1 MSFKNKLQSFF
12 EEKKELSVNE
22 ITTEFNISKQYVHRV
37 LNQLVENNKIER
49 IGLPP
54 KTIYKLVSRIGN
66 NHNESIELSTKANIS
81 FSATII
87 KSDKLTFLESN
98 FLLITELGEMLTGIK
113 AFDNWCQ
120 KRKLPLEKTIDEF
133 ILTKDKY
140 NQYIDKNGLI
150 SGLDK
155 LKSTKGYDKIFMDE
169 LLYLDFYAIER
180 FGKTRLGTILHYAKQ
195 GQNKM
200 LMTILIN
207 EIKEKINIILSVYK
221 IDAIAYVPPTIKRET
236 QLMKVLANGLKINLP
251 SIEIQKIGGIIPV
264 PQKSLNKI
272 EERINNAE
280 NTFVVKGNVSYNT
293 ILLIDDAVGS
303 GSTLNQ
309 IAGKIKNKQ
318 LAKNVIGLAIVGSYK
333 GFDVITDV

>member
-1 MSFKNKLQSFF
+1 MEFKNKIKELFQD
-12 EEKKELSVNE
+12 KKELSVNE
-22 ITTEFNISKQYVHRV
+22 IVSEFNISKQYVHRI
-37 LNQLVENNKIER
+37 LNQFIESNEIER
-49 IGLPP
+49 LGLPP
-54 KTIYKLVSRIGN
+54 KTIYKLKILSEKKVVSTVI
-66 NHNESIELSTKANIS
+66 IS
-81 FSATII
+81 SE
-87 KSDKLTFLESN
+87 KLN
-98 FLLITELGEMLTGIK
+98 FLQENFIVITEIGQLLEGIA
-113 AFDNWCQ
+113 AFENWCE

-150 SGLDK
+150 SGLEK

-169 LLYLDFYAIER
+169 LLYLDFYATER

-200 LMTILIN
+200 LMKILIT
-207 EIKEKINIILSVYK
+207 EIKEKINTILLVYK

-251 SIEIQKIGGIIPV
+251 NIEIIKTGGIIPV

-280 NTFVVKGNVSYNT
+280 NTFVVKGTVSYNT

-309 IAGKIKNKQ
+309 IARKIKNKQ
-318 LAKNVIGLAIVGSYK
+318 LAKNVIGLAVVGSYK

>member
-1 MSFKNKLQSFF
+1 MSFKIKIQSLF
-12 EEKKELSVNE
+12 EDKKELSVNE
-22 ITTEFNISKQYVHRV
+22 IVSELNISKQYVHRI
-37 LNQLVENNKIER
+37 LNQFIQSNEIER

-54 KTIYKLVSRIGN
+54 KTIYKLKVVS
-66 NHNESIELSTKANIS
+66 EKKSVSIENIP
-81 FSATII
+81 
-87 KSDKLTFLESN
+87 SDKQQFLQEN
-98 FLLITELGEMLTGIK
+98 FIVITEIGQLLYGLE
-113 AFDNWCQ
+113 AFQNWCE

-150 SGLDK
+150 SGLEK
-155 LKSTKGYDKIFMDE
+155 LKSTKGYNKIFMDE

-200 LMTILIN
+200 LMKILID
-207 EIKEKINIILSVYK
+207 EIKEKINTIISVYK

-251 SIEIQKIGGIIPV
+251 SIEIIKTGGIIPV

-293 ILLIDDAVGS
+293 VLLIDDAVGS

-309 IAGKIKNKQ
+309 IAGKIKNKK
-318 LAKNVIGLAIVGSYK
+318 LATTVIGLAIVGSFK

>member
-1 MSFKNKLQSFF
+1 MYAKEKIIQLF
-12 EEKKELSVNE
+12 EIKKELSVTEIVNE
-22 ITTEFNISKQYVHRV
+22 TSFSKQMVHLV
-37 LNQLVENNKIER
+37 LNALVENNFIEKIGR
-49 IGLPP
+49 TP
-54 KTIYKLVSRIGN
+54 KTIYKLKLPSEKKVVSTAI
-66 NHNESIELSTKANIS
+66 IS
-81 FSATII
+81 
-87 KSDKLTFLESN
+87 SDKQN
-98 FLLITELGEMLTGIK
+98 FLQENFIVITEIGQLLEGIA
-113 AFDNWCQ
+113 AFENWSD

-150 SGLDK
+150 SGLEK

-200 LMTILIN
+200 LMKILIN
-207 EIKEKINIILSVYK
+207 EIKDKINTILLVYK

-251 SIEIQKIGGIIPV
+251 SIEIKKTGGIIPV

-280 NTFVVKGNVSYNT
+280 NTFVVKGTVSYNT

-309 IAGKIKNKQ
+309 IARKIKNKQ
-318 LAKNVIGLAIVGSYK
+318 LAKNVIGLAVVGSYK

>member
-1 MSFKNKLQSFF
+1 MSIRNKIELLF
-12 EEKKELSVNE
+12 EQKIELRVSDIVSE
-22 ITTEFNISKQYVHRV
+22 LNISNQYVHRI
-37 LNQLVENNKIER
+37 LNQLVDNNLIER

-54 KTIYKLVSRIGN
+54 KTIYQIKKVQI
-66 NHNESIELSTKANIS
+66 ISTIPKVIIS
-81 FSATII
+81 
-87 KSDKLTFLESN
+87 KEKETFLNEN
-98 FLLITELGEMLTGIK
+98 FILITEIGQLLEGLP
-113 AFDNWCQ
+113 AFENWCQ

-140 NQYIDKNGLI
+140 NNYLDNNGLI

-155 LKSTKGYDKIFMDE
+155 LKNTKGYNKIFLDE
-169 LLYLDFYAIER
+169 LLYLDFYAIEC

-200 LMTILIN
+200 LMKILIQ
-207 EIKEKINIILSVYK
+207 EIKLK
-221 IDAIAYVPPTIKRET
+221 IDVIISEYSIDAVAFVPPTIKRET
-236 QLMKVLANGLKINLP
+236 QLMKFLANGLKINLP
-251 SIEIQKIGGIIPV
+251 VIEIQKTGGIIPV

-280 NTFVVKGNVSYNT
+280 NTFIIKGNVSYNNL
-293 ILLIDDAVGS
+293 LLIDDAVGS

-309 IAGKIKNKQ
+309 ISGKIKRKE
-318 LAKNVIGLAIVGSYK
+318 LAKNIIGLAIVASYK

>member
-1 MSFKNKLQSFF
+1 MKVKEKIIQLF
-12 EEKKELSVNE
+12 EIRKELSVTEIVNE
-22 ITTEFNISKQYVHRV
+22 ISVSKQMVHLV
-37 LNQLVENNKIER
+37 LNALVENNFIEKIGR
-49 IGLPP
+49 TP
-54 KTIYKLVSRIGN
+54 KTIYKLKVVSDKKPVAT
-66 NHNESIELSTKANIS
+66 ENIS
-81 FSATII
+81 
-87 KSDKLTFLESN
+87 SDKQQFLQEN
-98 FLLITELGEMLTGIK
+98 FIVITEIGQLLHGLE
-113 AFDNWCQ
+113 AFQNWCE
-120 KRKLPLEKTIDEF
+120 KRKLPLDKTIDEF
-133 ILTKDKY
+133 VTTKDKY
-140 NQYIDKNGLI
+140 NQYIDKNGFI
-150 SGLDK
+150 SGLEK
-155 LKSTKGYDKIFMDE
+155 LKSTKGYDKIYMDE

-200 LMTILIN
+200 LMKILID
-207 EIKEKINIILSVYK
+207 EIKDKIQTIISVYN

-251 SIEIQKIGGIIPV
+251 SISIIKIGGIIPV

-280 NTFVVKGNVSYNT
+280 NTFVVKGNVSFKNL
-293 ILLIDDAVGS
+293 LLIDDAVGS

-318 LAKNVIGLAIVGSYK
+318 LATTVIGLAIVGSFK

>member
-1 MSFKNKLQSFF
+1 MNVKNKIELLF
-12 EEKKELSVNE
+12 EEKIELSANTIASE
-22 ITTEFNISKQYVHRV
+22 LNISNQYVHRI
-37 LNQLVENNKIER
+37 LNQLVGNHQIDR

-54 KTIYKLVSRIGN
+54 KTIYKLNIQN
-66 NHNESIELSTKANIS
+66 TSTQIRAS
-81 FSATII
+81 VAMSAEVVT
-87 KSDKLTFLESN
+87 KVQRDFLDEN
-98 FLLITELGEMLTGIK
+98 FILITEVGQLLEGLP
-113 AFDNWCQ
+113 AFENWCQ

-140 NQYIDKNGLI
+140 NNYLDSNGLI

-155 LKSTKGYDKIFMDE
+155 LKNTKGYDKIFLDE
-169 LLYLDFYAIER
+169 LLYIDFYAIER

-200 LMTILIN
+200 LMKILIQ
-207 EIKEKINIILSVYK
+207 EIKEKIDIIISEYDINAV
-221 IDAIAYVPPTIKRET
+221 AFVPPTIKRET
-236 QLMKVLANGLKINLP
+236 QLMKFLANGLKINLP
-251 SIEIQKIGGIIPV
+251 VIEIMKTGGIIPV

-280 NTFVVKGNVSYNT
+280 NTFVIKGNVSYKNL
-293 ILLIDDAVGS
+293 LLIDDAVGS

-309 IAGKIKNKQ
+309 ISGKIKRKE
-318 LAKNVIGLAIVGSYK
+318 LARNIIGLAIVGSYK

>member
-1 MSFKNKLQSFF
+1 MNVKNKIELLFD
-12 EEKKELSVNE
+12 EKIELSANNIVSE
-22 ITTEFNISKQYVHRV
+22 LNISNQYVHRI
-37 LNQLVENNKIER
+37 LNQLVESNKIER

-54 KTIYKLVSRIGN
+54 KTIYKLKKVSEAKNSPSILISKEKQSFL
-66 NHNESIELSTKANIS
+66 NE
-81 FSATII
+81 
-87 KSDKLTFLESN
+87 N
-98 FLLITELGEMLTGIK
+98 FILITEIGQLLEGLP
-113 AFDNWCQ
+113 AFENWCQ

-140 NQYIDKNGLI
+140 NNYLDNNGLI

-155 LKSTKGYDKIFMDE
+155 LKNTKGYETIFLDE

-195 GQNKM
+195 GQNRM
-200 LMTILIN
+200 LMKILIQ
-207 EIKEKINIILSVYK
+207 EIKEKIDVIISEYD
-221 IDAIAYVPPTIKRET
+221 IDAVAFVPPTIKRET
-236 QLMKVLANGLKINLP
+236 QLMKFLANGLKINLP
-251 SIEIQKIGGIIPV
+251 VIEIMKIGGIIPV

-280 NTFVVKGNVSYNT
+280 NTFVIKGNVSYKNV
-293 ILLIDDAVGS
+293 LLIDDAVGS

-309 IAGKIKNKQ
+309 ISGKIKRKE
-318 LAKNVIGLAIVGSYK
+318 LAKNIISLAIVGSYK

>member
-1 MSFKNKLQSFF
+1 MKIKEKIIQLFDF
-12 EEKKELSVNE
+12 KKELSVTDIVNE
-22 ITTEFNISKQYVHRV
+22 LSVSKQMVHLV
-37 LNQLVENNKIER
+37 LNDLIGNDFLEKI
-49 IGLPP
+49 GSTP
-54 KTIYKLVSRIGN
+54 KTIYKLKKVSETKNSPSILISKEKQSFL
-66 NHNESIELSTKANIS
+66 NE
-81 FSATII
+81 
-87 KSDKLTFLESN
+87 N
-98 FLLITELGEMLTGIK
+98 FILITEIGQLLEGLP
-113 AFDNWCQ
+113 AFENWCQ

-140 NQYIDKNGLI
+140 NNYLDNNGLI

-155 LKSTKGYDKIFMDE
+155 LKNTKGYDTIFLDE

-200 LMTILIN
+200 LMRILIQ
-207 EIKEKINIILSVYK
+207 EIKEKIDVIISEYD
-221 IDAIAYVPPTIKRET
+221 IDAVAFVPPTIKRET
-236 QLMKVLANGLKINLP
+236 QLMKFLANGLKINLP
-251 SIEIQKIGGIIPV
+251 VIEIMKIGGIIPV

-280 NTFVVKGNVSYNT
+280 NTFVIKGNVSYKNV
-293 ILLIDDAVGS
+293 LLIDDAVGS

-309 IAGKIKNKQ
+309 ISGKIKRKE
-318 LAKNVIGLAIVGSYK
+318 LAKNIIGLAIVGSYK

>member
-1 MSFKNKLQSFF
+1 MNFKNKIQFLFDD
-12 EEKKELSVNE
+12 KKELGVNE
-22 ITTEFNISKQYVHRV
+22 IVSELHISKQYVHRI
-37 LNQLVENNKIER
+37 LNQLIENNEIER

-54 KTIYKLVSRIGN
+54 KTIYRKKEVQKITTVQRI
-66 NHNESIELSTKANIS
+66 TIS
-81 FSATII
+81 
-87 KSDKLTFLESN
+87 KDKEDFLQDN
-98 FLLITELGEMLTGIK
+98 FILITEIGQMLQGVD
-113 AFDNWCQ
+113 AFENWCE
-120 KRKLPLEKTIDEF
+120 KRKLPLGKTIDEF

-140 NQYIDKNGLI
+140 NQYLDKNRLI

-155 LKSTKGYDKIFMDE
+155 LKNTKGYDKIFMDE

-200 LMTILIN
+200 LMKILID
-207 EIKEKINIILSVYK
+207 EIKEKINTIISVYK
-221 IDAIAYVPPTIKRET
+221 IDAVAFVPPTIKRET
-236 QLMKVLANGLKINLP
+236 QLMKVMANGLKINLP

-264 PQKSLNKI
+264 PQKSLNKL

-309 IAGKIKNKQ
+309 IAGKIKNKK

-333 GFDVITDV
+333 GFDIITDV

>member
-1 MSFKNKLQSFF
+1 MGYKNKIKSLFI
-12 EEKKELSVNE
+12 EKKELSVNE
-22 ITTEFNISKQYVHRV
+22 IVSELNISKQYVHRI
-37 LNQLVENNKIER
+37 LNQFIESNDIER
-49 IGLPP
+49 VGLPP
-54 KTIYKLVSRIGN
+54 KTIYKLKIVS
-66 NHNESIELSTKANIS
+66 EKKAVS
-81 FSATII
+81 STII
-87 KSDKLTFLESN
+87 SSNKQKFLQEN
-98 FLLITELGEMLTGIK
+98 FIVITEIGQLLEGID
-113 AFDNWCQ
+113 AFENWCN
-120 KRKLPLEKTIDEF
+120 KRKLPAEKTIDEF
-133 ILTKDKY
+133 ILTKEKY

-150 SGLDK
+150 SGLEK
-155 LKSTKGYDKIFMDE
+155 LKSTKGYDKIYMDE

-200 LMTILIN
+200 LMKILID
-207 EIKEKINIILSVYK
+207 EIKEKINTILLVYK

-251 SIEIQKIGGIIPV
+251 SIEIKKIGGIIPV

>member
-1 MSFKNKLQSFF
+1 MSFKNKIKSLF
-12 EEKKELSVNE
+12 EDKKELSVNE
-22 ITTEFNISKQYVHRV
+22 IVSELNISKQYVHRI
-37 LNQLVENNKIER
+37 LNQFVESNKIER
-49 IGLPP
+49 VGLPP
-54 KTIYKLVSRIGN
+54 KTIYKLKLRSEKKAI
-66 NHNESIELSTKANIS
+66 STENIS
-81 FSATII
+81 FE
-87 KSDKLTFLESN
+87 KQN
-98 FLLITELGEMLTGIK
+98 FLQDNFIVITEIGQLLLGLE
-113 AFDNWCQ
+113 AFQNWCE

-133 ILTKDKY
+133 ITTKDKY

-150 SGLDK
+150 SGLEK

-200 LMTILIN
+200 LMKILID
-207 EIKEKINIILSVYK
+207 EIKGKINTIISVYK

-236 QLMKVLANGLKINLP
+236 QLMKVLATGLKINLP
-251 SIEIQKIGGIIPV
+251 SIVIQKIGGIIPV

-280 NTFVVKGNVSYNT
+280 NTFVVKGNVSYST

-318 LAKNVIGLAIVGSYK
+318 LATTVIGLAIVGSYK